1 MRPCLVLVPFR
12 GRNAYINNTN
22 RMLSKYYDVISWEY
36 LEKHPLLFFRLKG
49 IYLNWIEN
57 TITPL
62 QKAKLILMRLCGK
75 KVVWVFH
82 NSMPHEHQ
90 DRAKSTKNY
99 IFMAHISSH
108 ILIHSRNSLPVIK
121 KLLSPHQ
128 KTPITYVEHVNYIG
142 CYPEQ
147 NGEAPRD
154 RLGIKK
160 DQFVFLFTGSI
171 RPYKNIEIMIR
182 AFRKAALPNAVLL
195 IAGYACDKAYADSLT
210 TMIGSDPTIRF
221 EEGIIP
227 DDSMCAYLSAANV
240 MVLSHSKISVL
251 NSGMMIMA
259 FSYALPVI
267 TTDIAMAQDF
277 PSDILWKY
285 T

>member
-1 MRPCLVLVPFR
+1 
-12 GRNAYINNTN
+12 
-22 RMLSKYYDVISWEY
+22 
-36 LEKHPLLFFRLKG
+36 
-49 IYLNWIEN
+49 
-57 TITPL
+57 
-62 QKAKLILMRLCGK
+62 
-75 KVVWVFH
+75 
-82 NSMPHEHQ
+82 
-90 DRAKSTKNY
+90 
-99 IFMAHISSH
+99 MAHISSH
-108 ILIHSRNSLPVIK
+108 ILIHSKNSLPVVK

-147 NGEAPRD
+147 NGAALRD
-154 RLGIKK
+154 RLGIKE
-160 DQFVFLFTGSI
+160 DQFVFLFTGNI

-195 IAGYACDKAYADSLT
+195 IAGHAHDKAYADSLT
-210 TMIGSDPTIRF
+210 AMIGADPTIRF

-240 MVLSHSKISVL
+240 MVLPHSKTSAL

-277 PSDILWKY
+277 PGDILWQY
-285 T
+285 TYRNRTEKLANLTKIMITAYSAGVDQNRQMGLEAQRLMRIQYNARTISEKLKSIYES